1 VSDLRDRI
9 LALNG
14 EANSQREVLEMAAQL
29 AEAEDAKVRE
39 EVDFQRGIVRG
50 LYQQIDEGN
59 RRTARWTS
67 RAIKAEKALTEANKL
82 LEQTIEVL
90 ELYTALH
97 DVKTLPYEYYLKAK
111 PLLDNLKA
119 LKKEA

>member
-14 EANSQREVLEMAAQL
+14 EANSQRDVLEMAAQL

-59 RRTARWTS
+59 RRTAKWTS
-67 RAIKAEKALTEANKL
+67 RAVKAEAALTEANKL
-82 LEQTIEVL
+82 LDQTVKVL
-90 ELYTALH
+90 ENYDLIRRVGPDGWWA
-97 DVKTLPYEYYLKAK
+97 ERAK

>member
-14 EANSQREVLEMAAQL
+14 EANSQRDVLEMAAQL

-67 RAIKAEKALTEANKL
+67 RAVKAEAALTEANKL

-90 ELYTALH
+90 EGFEKLGALPE
-97 DVKTLPYEYYLKAK
+97 LPLPRIVITWWRAKARPHLTK
-111 PLLDNLKA
+111 L
-119 LKKEA
+119 